1 MQRDEDPDRVMPVR
15 SLREFF
21 RESVQTAL
29 ANQGLESDEGTS
41 QYVVNLL
48 TLFSRSEH
56 LYDHDGEHYG
66 LRPLALMLA
75 DALEA
80 PDPLQQQRSLQ
91 RLGDVSLFMAGFFAR
106 ALARRLVDVDYYVG
120 MGGYAY
126 GSLAE
131 MGRASPRGQAFREI
145 FGSLSGNFQSWVDV
159 LNEVSECAHTHTDK
173 DILRLYEVW
182 MKTGSRRA
190 ASLLRGLGVET
201 AGDALSRLKH

>member
-1 MQRDEDPDRVMPVR
+1 MPVR

-21 RESVQTAL
+21 RESVHTAL
-29 ANQGLESDEGTS
+29 ANQGLESDEGTN

-48 TLFSRSEH
+48 TMYARSER

-75 DALEA
+75 DALDA
-80 PDPLQQQRSLQ
+80 QDPLQQQRSLQ

-131 MGRASPRGQAFREI
+131 MGRTSPRGQAFREI
-145 FGSLSGNFQSWVDV
+145 FGALSGNFQSWVDV
-159 LNEVSECAHTHTDK
+159 LNEVSECAYTHTDK

-182 MKTGSRRA
+182 MKTGSQRA

-201 AGDALSRLKH
+201 AGDTLSRRQH